1 MIKITANATDEGVM
15 LEAKLEGDG
24 EDIARELA
32 AIVTQVPMQL
42 LEENESVFDEFRYH
56 IDIAYAASEIA
67 KHEAMLEKEVS

>member
-24 EDIARELA
+24 KDIARELA

-42 LEENESVFDEFRYH
+42 LEENESVFDEFKYH
-56 IDIAYAASEIA
+56 IEIAYAASEIA
-67 KHEAMLEKEVS
+67 KHEAMLEREVS